1 MSFEYFHLTISPTSV
16 KIYKHVRDKEQ
27 WSNSHRMSKPKRKQ
41 KNIQTA
47 DETPH
52 LAKTKPLQLRYY
64 GDPVL
69 RRRAE
74 PVQEITE
81 TEIKLAEDML
91 MTLYATGN
99 GIGLAATQVGI
110 LKRFLVVD
118 IGGDDEEEKF
128 DPLLLFNPTILSTE
142 GESVAEEGCLSIPD
156 LRADVKRPEKITV
169 EAMNVYNKEIQFEA
183 EGLLSRVLQHEID
196 HLNGTLFID
205 RISGLKR
212 QLLRD
217 ELKKIQQADRPL

>member
-1 MSFEYFHLTISPTSV
+1 MTIHLSSD
-16 KIYKHVRDKEQ
+16 KIYKLVRDKEE
-27 WSNSHRMSKPKRKQ
+27 WSNTHRMSKPKRKR
-41 KNIQTA
+41 KNRHTE
-47 DETPH
+47 DEAPQ
-52 LAKTKPLQLRYY
+52 LPKTKPLQLRYY

-69 RRRAE
+69 RKRAK

-81 TEIKLAEDML
+81 AEIKLADDML

-99 GIGLAATQVGI
+99 GIGLAATQVGV

-118 IGGDDEEEKF
+118 ISWDDEDEEF
-128 DPLLLFNPTILSTE
+128 DPLLLFNPEILSVE
-142 GESVAEEGCLSIPD
+142 GEVVVEEGCLSIPD
-156 LRADVKRPEKITV
+156 VRADVKRPEKIAV
-169 EAMNVYNKEIQFEA
+169 KALSINNKEIQFEA
-183 EGLLSRVLQHEID
+183 GGLLARVLQHEID

-217 ELKKIQQADRPL
+217 ELKKIQQAERPL

>member
-1 MSFEYFHLTISPTSV
+1 
-16 KIYKHVRDKEQ
+16 
-27 WSNSHRMSKPKRKQ
+27 MSKPKRKR
-41 KNIQTA
+41 KNRHTA
-47 DETPH
+47 DEVPH
-52 LAKTKPLQLRYY
+52 LPTTKPLQLRYY

-69 RRRAE
+69 RKRAE
-74 PVQEITE
+74 PVKEITE

-91 MTLYATGN
+91 MTLYGTGN

-118 IGGDDEEEKF
+118 IGGEDEEDIFE
-128 DPLLLFNPTILSTE
+128 PLLLFNPEILHVA

-156 LRADVKRPEKITV
+156 VRADVKRPEKIAIK
-169 EAMNVYNKEIQFEA
+169 AMKLNNKEIQFEA

-217 ELKKIQQADRPL
+217 ELKKIQQAGRPL